1 MRVPPISV
9 HCFQEQIAEREL
21 LAGNII
27 NKGKKD
33 GKNFETES
41 KTSQSLQSE
50 NESFEDDS
58 AQQQQH
64 QHQKPKYE
72 TQDSFEQGKRVFDYI
87 VDGNLKLNL
96 KYFLFPC

>member
-1 MRVPPISV
+1 MSLVTLY
-9 HCFQEQIAEREL
+9 FQEQIAEREL

-41 KTSQSLQSE
+41 KTSQSIKSE
-50 NESFEDDS
+50 NESFEDYS
-58 AQQQQH
+58 AQHQQ

-72 TQDSFEQGKRVFDYI
+72 TQDSFEQGKIGIWLYRWSQLAIEFEI
-87 VDGNLKLNL
+87 F
-96 KYFLFPC
+96 FLL